1 MAKYTS
7 NAELI
12 RGAGR
17 AYKDWS
23 NVPGMYAGLDKLG
36 EAGIEMVDTAVK
48 KAEEAKKKK
57 AAQDKAWYDM
67 SGSVYENAGGFMKD
81 VEYRDTA
88 AQLTALKPKLI
99 AAQESGNPE
108 DIAAVM
114 TEFNNIKG
122 GVDDHKAF
130 RETITDPQYG
140 LSKAMDNSGVDGGN
154 NGEDKDFM
162 TKLIAEDYTISK
174 NEDGDKV
181 YTIDGVSK
189 TMKEIKDTAILKDNI
204 PYAAY
209 AEASTKY
216 SKLKEFNR
224 DNVAYDVRNNIVP
237 QEPGKLRAFLADDG
251 FGNGKN
257 FKALL
262 NDSKNKAS
270 IKKEINNTIFNTDG
284 GGISGDEYNN
294 FVEAIV
300 DPRHEFWENNG
311 GEAAWQK
318 SSSRIATEQLTNGIE
333 NRWGAIDRERNNEGR
348 TGSEYRNYTVD
359 GYTGINYQ
367 TGKAQ
372 YDNMLVAGKENY
384 DRKGDYKYVSN
395 GKGLTEVFAQGDD
408 AKYKYVETIP
418 TNDALARRG
427 LDLFGS
433 GVEVEKM
440 SFTKFNPTD
449 DKKDTDGD
457 GIPDVIDPSPNKSNK
472 AK

>member
-7 NAELI
+7 DANLI
-12 RGAGR
+12 RGAGK
-17 AYKDWS
+17 AYRNLD
-23 NVPGMYAGLDKLG
+23 NVSGMYAGLDKIG
-36 EAGIEMVDTAVK
+36 QAGIEMVDTAVK
-48 KAEEAKKKK
+48 KAEEAKAKK

-81 VEYRDTA
+81 VEYKDTA
-88 AQLTALKPKLI
+88 AQLTALKPRLI

-122 GVDDHKAF
+122 SVDDHKAF

-174 NEDGDKV
+174 NKDGDKV

-262 NDSKNKAS
+262 N
-270 IKKEINNTIFNTDG
+270 
-284 GGISGDEYNN
+284 
-294 FVEAIV
+294 
-300 DPRHEFWENNG
+300 NG
-311 GEAAWQK
+311 ANLPFTTLLK
-318 SSSRIATEQLTNGIE
+318 SE
-333 NRWGAIDRERNNEGR
+333 
-348 TGSEYRNYTVD
+348 
-359 GYTGINYQ
+359 
-367 TGKAQ
+367 
-372 YDNMLVAGKENY
+372 
-384 DRKGDYKYVSN
+384 
-395 GKGLTEVFAQGDD
+395 
-408 AKYKYVETIP
+408 
-418 TNDALARRG
+418 
-427 LDLFGS
+427 
-433 GVEVEKM
+433 
-440 SFTKFNPTD
+440 
-449 DKKDTDGD
+449 
-457 GIPDVIDPSPNKSNK
+457 KSNV
-472 AK
+472 

>member
-1 MAKYTS
+1 
-7 NAELI
+7 
-12 RGAGR
+12 
-17 AYKDWS
+17 
-23 NVPGMYAGLDKLG
+23 
-36 EAGIEMVDTAVK
+36 
-48 KAEEAKKKK
+48 
-57 AAQDKAWYDM
+57 
-67 SGSVYENAGGFMKD
+67 
-81 VEYRDTA
+81 
-88 AQLTALKPKLI
+88 
-99 AAQESGNPE
+99 
-108 DIAAVM
+108 
-114 TEFNNIKG
+114 
-122 GVDDHKAF
+122 
-130 RETITDPQYG
+130 
-140 LSKAMDNSGVDGGN
+140 
-154 NGEDKDFM
+154 
-162 TKLIAEDYTISK
+162 
-174 NEDGDKV
+174 
-181 YTIDGVSK
+181 
-189 TMKEIKDTAILKDNI
+189 
-204 PYAAY
+204 
-209 AEASTKY
+209 
-216 SKLKEFNR
+216 
-224 DNVAYDVRNNIVP
+224 VP

-270 IKKEINNTIFNTDG
+270 IKKEISSAFDTDG
-284 GGISGDEYNN
+284 TVGISDDEYNN

-300 DPRHEFWENNG
+300 DPRHKFWENNG
-311 GEAAWQK
+311 GEAAWQE

-333 NRWGAIDRERNNEGR
+333 NRWGAIDRERNNKGR